1 MNEAEAQRR
10 GSGQIDPLDPQPRP
24 PLHVAGGGAPP
35 DQALRLRQFREEHP
49 DVEVILRGPWQAII
63 AEPDGERIIVR
74 WELRDLLDELDRR
87 LGPGDQAAADQ
98 SAHVTGSRP

>member
-1 MNEAEAQRR
+1 MNEADAQRR
-10 GSGQIDPLDPQPRP
+10 GPGRIAPLNPQPRP
-24 PLHVAGGGAPP
+24 SLHVVHGGTPL
-35 DQALRLRQFREEHP
+35 DQALRLRRFREEHP

-87 LGPGDQAAADQ
+87 LGPGERAAVDQ
-98 SAHVTGSRP
+98 SAPVTGSQL